1 MNINS
6 LFSPNNVFFRF
17 MGRISDLMIL
27 NFLWIICSIPI
38 VTIGAS
44 TTALYDT
51 TLKLIDETEGY
62 LFKNFLKS
70 YKQNFKKATIIWIGV
85 LFIFFIIGVNLAF
98 WIQFK
103 SITGYITVSIMLFML
118 FLFLFTEIY
127 LFPILSKYNKSI
139 KDTVKYAFI
148 LSMKYLPYSLVIMVI
163 SSIFIGITVIFPFTI
178 LFMIFVGVAFYAY
191 ISSYLFGV
199 IFKKSML
206 YLEDV

>member
-38 VTIGAS
+38 ITIGAS

-127 LFPILSKYNKSI
+127 LFPILSKFNKSI

-148 LSMKYLPYSLVIMVI
+148 LSMKYLPYSLIIMVI
-163 SSIFIGITVIFPFTI
+163 SSIFIVLTVIFPFTI

-191 ISSYLFGV
+191 ISSYLFGI
-199 IFKKSML
+199 IFKKSMF

>member
-1 MNINS
+1 LNINS

-38 VTIGAS
+38 ITIGAS

-127 LFPILSKYNKSI
+127 LFPILSKFNKSI

-148 LSMKYLPYSLVIMVI
+148 LSMKYLPYSLIIMVI
-163 SSIFIGITVIFPFTI
+163 SSIFIVLTVIFPFTI

-191 ISSYLFGV
+191 ISSYLFGI

>member
-1 MNINS
+1 MATSQDVYQLQWINALTGCVMWPVVAQEWHIQEKPQRTPIHTGS
-6 LFSPNNVFFRF
+6 ITRSIT
-17 MGRISDLMIL
+17 ISITR
-27 NFLWIICSIPI
+27 SITRSI
-38 VTIGAS
+38 TISITGS
-44 TTALYDT
+44 ITGSMTR
-51 TLKLIDETEGY
+51 
-62 LFKNFLKS
+62 
-70 YKQNFKKATIIWIGV
+70 
-85 LFIFFIIGVNLAF
+85 
-98 WIQFK
+98 

-127 LFPILSKYNKSI
+127 LFPILSKFNKSI

-163 SSIFIGITVIFPFTI
+163 SSIFIVLTVIFPFTI

-191 ISSYLFGV
+191 ISSYLFGI

>member
-1 MNINS
+1 LNINS

-38 VTIGAS
+38 ITIGAS

-127 LFPILSKYNKSI
+127 LFPILSKFNKSI

-163 SSIFIGITVIFPFTI
+163 SSIFIVLTVIFPFTI

-191 ISSYLFGV
+191 ISSYLFGM

>member
-38 VTIGAS
+38 ITIGAS

-127 LFPILSKYNKSI
+127 LFPILSKFNKSI

-163 SSIFIGITVIFPFTI
+163 SSIFIVLTVIFPFTI

-191 ISSYLFGV
+191 ISSYLFGM

>member
-1 MNINS
+1 LNINS

-38 VTIGAS
+38 ITIGAS

-127 LFPILSKYNKSI
+127 LFPILSKFNKSI

-148 LSMKYLPYSLVIMVI
+148 LSMKYLPYSLIIMVI
-163 SSIFIGITVIFPFTI
+163 SSIFIVLTVIFPFTI

-191 ISSYLFGV
+191 ISSYLFGI
-199 IFKKSML
+199 IFKKSMF

>member
-38 VTIGAS
+38 ITIGAS

-127 LFPILSKYNKSI
+127 LFPILSKFNKSI

-148 LSMKYLPYSLVIMVI
+148 LSMKYLPYSLIIMVI
-163 SSIFIGITVIFPFTI
+163 SSIFIVLTVIFPFTI

-191 ISSYLFGV
+191 ISSYLFGI